1 MANIT
6 KEINGV
12 KYNIIPFT
20 GRVVLDLS
28 FKVQGVVTKAFGI
41 ANKMNKKVKDEK
53 ERSLN
58 FIVAFQQ
65 TLNEMDSD
73 ERFSLLAESLKN
85 TTASESDDKPDVEL
99 NDIDNVCDFFAPRM
113 QDIYEVLTEVWA
125 ANHIRPFA

>member
-1 MANIT
+1 MANVT

-20 GRVVLDLS
+20 GRVVLDLN
-28 FKVQGVVTKAFGI
+28 FKVQNVVTKAFGI
-41 ANKMNKKVKDEK
+41 ANNMNKKVKDEK
-53 ERSLN
+53 ERTSN

-65 TLNEMDSD
+65 TIGEMESE
-73 ERFSLLAESLKN
+73 ERFELLAESLKQ

-99 NDIDNVCDFFAPRM
+99 NSVEAISEFFATRF
-113 QDIYEVLTEVWA
+113 DDVYAVLTEVWA